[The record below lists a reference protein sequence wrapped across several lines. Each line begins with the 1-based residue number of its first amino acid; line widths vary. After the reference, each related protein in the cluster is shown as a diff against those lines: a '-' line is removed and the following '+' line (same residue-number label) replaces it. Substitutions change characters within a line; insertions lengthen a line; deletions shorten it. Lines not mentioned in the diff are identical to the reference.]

1 MVSPDAE
8 SEEDAGL
15 DPEVQAALAE
25 MNLAVDREAEN
36 PAYSP
41 PPDPDGSPHLFEWQ
55 LAGCEPAYS
64 YFDWWYP
71 RPQHSPVSDDDDD
84 WAVRLNQQPSP
95 SPSPMTDVHNCNSS
109 DCNYSPTSDDD
120 AMHVCS
126 GGTH

>member
-41 PPDPDGSPHLFEWQ
+41 DGSPHLFEWQ

-64 YFDWWYP
+64 YFEWWYP

-84 WAVRLNQQPSP
+84 WAVRLIPQQQP

-109 DCNYSPTSDDD
+109 DCNYSPCSSDDD